1 MAITDRVLSRLA
13 ALTRGGAPGPDEKRR
28 KALLKLCRVLG
39 VRFKDLRLLNQALM
53 HRSYSYEADL
63 SRHESNERM
72 EFLGDS
78 VLGLLVNEHL
88 YARYTK
94 REEGRL
100 TKIKSMLVSEPVLSK
115 KADELMLGDYI
126 LLSDNERQS
135 GGGSRVSIIAD
146 AFEAVIGAV
155 YLDSGLTAARKFVE
169 RHLLSEID
177 ELLEVDEFKN
187 YKSMIQEHAQ
197 RKLGARPRY
206 RVVSAK
212 GPEHERTFFVELK
225 LGGRTVGRGEGKN
238 KKEAE
243 QAAARS
249 ALGKLGQASQK
260 DGGGGTPRAAAKQ
273 QHGRAPRRGRR
284 RSSR

>member
-13 ALTRGGAPGPDEKRR
+13 ALTRGIPGPDDARR
-28 KALLKLCRVLG
+28 KALGKLCRALG

-63 SRHESNERM
+63 DRHESNERM
-72 EFLGDS
+72 EFLGDA

-155 YLDSGLTAARKFVE
+155 YLDSGLGTARKFVE

-177 ELLEVDEFKN
+177 ELLEVDEYKN

-212 GPEHERTFFVELK
+212 GPEHQRTFFVELK

-249 ALGKLGQASQK
+249 ALGKLGQVAHE
-260 DGGGGTPRAAAKQ
+260 DGAGAAPRAAGKRRV
-273 QHGRAPRRGRR
+273 RAPRRRR
-284 RSSR
+284 RGGASR

>member
-13 ALTRGGAPGPDEKRR
+13 ALTRGTPGPDEKRR
-28 KALLKLCRVLG
+28 KALLKLCRVLH
-39 VRFKDLRLLNQALM
+39 VRFHDLRLLNQALM

-63 SRHESNERM
+63 DRHESNERM

-88 YARYTK
+88 YARYSK

-100 TKIKSMLVSEPVLSK
+100 TKIKSMLVSEPVLSS
-115 KADELMLGDYI
+115 KADELSLGDYI
-126 LLSDNERQS
+126 LLSENERQS

-155 YLDSGLTAARKFVE
+155 YLDSGLSTARKFVE

-177 ELLEVDEFKN
+177 ELLEVDEYKN

-212 GPEHERTFFVELK
+212 GPEHQRVFFVELK

-249 ALGKLGQASQK
+249 ALGKLGQVARE
-260 DGGGGTPRAAAKQ
+260 DGAGETPRAPAKSRS
-273 QHGRAPRRGRR
+273 RAPRRRR
-284 RSSR
+284 RGSSR

>member
-13 ALTRGGAPGPDEKRR
+13 ALTRGVPGPDEQRR
-28 KALLKLCRVLG
+28 KALLKLCRVLH
-39 VRFKDLRLLNQALM
+39 VRFHDLRLLNQALM

-100 TKIKSMLVSEPVLSK
+100 TKIKSMLVSEPVLSS

-146 AFEAVIGAV
+146 AFEAVIGAI
-155 YLDSGLTAARKFVE
+155 YLDSGLGTARKFVE

-177 ELLEVDEFKN
+177 ELLEVDEYKN

-212 GPEHERTFFVELK
+212 GPEHQRVFFVELK
-225 LGGRTVGRGEGKN
+225 LDGRTVGRGEGKN

-243 QAAARS
+243 QAAARN
-249 ALGKLGQASQK
+249 ALGKLGHVAQEDGAAPAPRPASK
-260 DGGGGTPRAAAKQ
+260 RR
-273 QHGRAPRRGRR
+273 GRAPRRRR
-284 RSSR
+284 KGSSR

>member
-1 MAITDRVLSRLA
+1 MAITDRVLRRLA
-13 ALTRGGAPGPDEKRR
+13 ALTRGTPGPDEKRR
-28 KALLKLCRVLG
+28 KALGKLCRVLG
-39 VRFKDLRLLNQALM
+39 VRFRDIRLLNQALM

-63 SRHESNERM
+63 DRHESNERM

-100 TKIKSMLVSEPVLSK
+100 TKIKSLLVSEPVLSK
-115 KADELMLGDYI
+115 KADELALGDYI

-155 YLDSGLTAARKFVE
+155 YLDSGLATARKFVE

-177 ELLEVDEFKN
+177 ELLEVDEYKN

-212 GPEHERTFFVELK
+212 GPEHERVFFVELR

-249 ALGKLGQASQK
+249 ALAKLGRATH
-260 DGGGGTPRAAAKQ
+260 DEGAGGKPHADAKPRV
-273 QHGRAPRRGRR
+273 RATRRRRRG
-284 RSSR
+284 SSR

>member
-13 ALTRGGAPGPDEKRR
+13 ALTRGAPGPDEQRR
-28 KALLKLCRVLG
+28 KALLKLCRVLH
-39 VRFKDLRLLNQALM
+39 VRFHDLRLLNQALM

-100 TKIKSMLVSEPVLSK
+100 TKIKSMLVSEPVLSS

-146 AFEAVIGAV
+146 AFEAVIGAI
-155 YLDSGLTAARKFVE
+155 YLDSGLGTARKFVE

-177 ELLEVDEFKN
+177 ELLEVDEYKN

-212 GPEHERTFFVELK
+212 GPEHQRVFFVELK
-225 LGGRTVGRGEGKN
+225 LDGRTVGRGEGKN

-243 QAAARS
+243 QAAARN
-249 ALGKLGQASQK
+249 ALGKLGHVAQEDGAGPAPRPASK
-260 DGGGGTPRAAAKQ
+260 RR
-273 QHGRAPRRGRR
+273 GRAPRRRR
-284 RSSR
+284 KGSSR

>member
-1 MAITDRVLSRLA
+1 MGVEALARLEA
-13 ALTRGGAPGPDEKRR
+13 ALEHEFTDEGHLEH
-28 KALLKLCRVLG
+28 ALV
-39 VRFKDLRLLNQALM
+39 
-53 HRSYSYEADL
+53 HRSFCAE
-63 SRHESNERM
+63 HPEVESNERM

-100 TKIKSMLVSEPVLSK
+100 TKIKSMLVSEPVLSS
-115 KADELMLGDYI
+115 KADELALGDYI
-126 LLSDNERQS
+126 LLSENERQS

-146 AFEAVIGAV
+146 AFEAVIGAI
-155 YLDSGLTAARKFVE
+155 YLDSGLGKARKFVE

-177 ELLEVDEFKN
+177 ELLEVDEYKN

-212 GPEHERTFFVELK
+212 GPEHQRVFFVELK

-243 QAAARS
+243 QAAARN
-249 ALGKLGQASQK
+249 ALGKLGHAARE
-260 DGGGGTPRAAAKQ
+260 DGTGGTQRAAAKRG
-273 QHGRAPRRGRR
+273 GRAPRRRR
-284 RSSR
+284 RGSSR